1 VARSDR
7 HGSLVHNEVVMMIKP
22 LLSRKSQRGF
32 TMIEVLIAVLIL
44 AIGLLGVAGV
54 QLVSMQQTVNST
66 LRTEATMYAQT
77 VAERL
82 RSNGGVDL
90 TPAQKSALKTQML
103 ADLGADADLTVTMNV
118 TSTSTVAEV
127 EITWTERDPFAGNN
141 GLATQTL
148 TLDARL

>member
-1 VARSDR
+1 
-7 HGSLVHNEVVMMIKP
+7 MIKP

-90 TPAQKSALKTQML
+90 SSAQKSALKTQML

>member
-1 VARSDR
+1 
-7 HGSLVHNEVVMMIKP
+7 MMIKP

>member
-1 VARSDR
+1 
-7 HGSLVHNEVVMMIKP
+7 MIKP

>member
-1 VARSDR
+1 
-7 HGSLVHNEVVMMIKP
+7 MMIKP
-22 LLSRKSQRGF
+22 LLSGKPQRGF

-44 AIGLLGVAGV
+44 GIGLLGVAGV

-66 LRTEATMYAQT
+66 LRSEATMYAQT

-82 RSNGGVDL
+82 RSNGGVTL
-90 TPAQKSALKTQML
+90 TAGQLSVLKTQML
-103 ADLGADADLTVTMNV
+103 ADLGSGADLKVTMNG
-118 TSTSTVAEV
+118 TSTVAEV
-127 EITWTERDPFAGNN
+127 EITWTERDPFAANN

>member
-1 VARSDR
+1 
-7 HGSLVHNEVVMMIKP
+7 MINP
-22 LLSRKSQRGF
+22 LLSGKIQRGF

-66 LRTEATMYAQT
+66 LRSEATMYAQT

-82 RSNGGVDL
+82 RSNGGVAL
-90 TPAQKSALKTQML
+90 TSAQKSALKTQML
-103 ADLGADADLTVTMNV
+103 ADLGSGADLKVTMNG
-118 TSTSTVAEV
+118 TSTSTSAEV
-127 EITWTERDPFAGNN
+127 VITWAERDPFAANN

-148 TLDARL
+148 TMDTRL

>member
-1 VARSDR
+1 
-7 HGSLVHNEVVMMIKP
+7 MMIKP

-90 TPAQKSALKTQML
+90 SSAQKSALKTQML

>member
-1 VARSDR
+1 
-7 HGSLVHNEVVMMIKP
+7 
-22 LLSRKSQRGF
+22 
-32 TMIEVLIAVLIL
+32 MIEVLIAVLIL

-90 TPAQKSALKTQML
+90 SSAQKSALKTQML

>member
-1 VARSDR
+1 
-7 HGSLVHNEVVMMIKP
+7 MINP
-22 LLSRKSQRGF
+22 LLSGKSQRGF

>member
-1 VARSDR
+1 
-7 HGSLVHNEVVMMIKP
+7 MIKS
-22 LLSRKSQRGF
+22 LLSGKPQRGF
-32 TMIEVLIAVLIL
+32 TMIEVLVAVLVL

-66 LRTEATMYAQT
+66 LRSEATMYAQT

-82 RSNGGVDL
+82 RANGGVTL
-90 TPAQKSALKTQML
+90 TAGELSVLKTQML
-103 ADLGADADLTVTMNV
+103 SDLGTGADVTVTMNGN
-118 TSTSTVAEV
+118 STVAQV
-127 EITWTERDPFAGNN
+127 QITWTERDPFAANS

>member
-1 VARSDR
+1 
-7 HGSLVHNEVVMMIKP
+7 MMIKP
-22 LLSRKSQRGF
+22 LLSGKPQRGF

-44 AIGLLGVAGV
+44 GIGLLGVAGV

-66 LRTEATMYAQT
+66 LRSEATMYAQT

-82 RSNGGVDL
+82 RSNGGVTL
-90 TPAQKSALKTQML
+90 TAGQLSVLKTQML
-103 ADLGADADLTVTMNV
+103 ANLGSGADLKVTMNG
-118 TSTSTVAEV
+118 TSTVAEV
-127 EITWTERDPFAGNN
+127 EITWTERDPFAANN

>member
-1 VARSDR
+1 
-7 HGSLVHNEVVMMIKP
+7 MINP
-22 LLSRKSQRGF
+22 LLSGKSQRGF

-90 TPAQKSALKTQML
+90 SSAQKSALKTQML